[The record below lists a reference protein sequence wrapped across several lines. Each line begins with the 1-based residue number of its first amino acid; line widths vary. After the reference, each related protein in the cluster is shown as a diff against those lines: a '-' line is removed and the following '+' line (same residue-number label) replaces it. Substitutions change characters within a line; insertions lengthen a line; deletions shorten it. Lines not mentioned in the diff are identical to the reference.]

1 MERLTVYGIS
11 EARNFSLTQISHYS
25 HGHAPSKYNKQLK
38 ERLKYDHVRTRKA
51 MLYGFILQSTVCF
64 ANELGTQSHCKLV
77 HHMLYFISFAAPQR
91 YSNSMSSSAG
101 MRAHTGARLTA
112 DTALELG
119 RVRLGR
125 RLIMAQ
131 MTQQQPNPSAAT
143 TPAIETQVRR

>member
-1 MERLTVYGIS
+1 LLMS
-11 EARNFSLTQISHYS
+11 
-25 HGHAPSKYNKQLK
+25 
-38 ERLKYDHVRTRKA
+38 
-51 MLYGFILQSTVCF
+51 
-64 ANELGTQSHCKLV
+64 LV
-77 HHMLYFISFAAPQR
+77 HSHTVNWCTILYFISFAAPQR

>member
-1 MERLTVYGIS
+1 MLERVKQCSTALYY
-11 EARNFSLTQISHYS
+11 SLQY
-25 HGHAPSKYNKQLK
+25 AL
-38 ERLKYDHVRTRKA
+38 L
-51 MLYGFILQSTVCF
+51 M
-64 ANELGTQSHCKLV
+64 LV
-77 HHMLYFISFAAPQR
+77 HSHTVNWVILISFAAPQR

>member
-1 MERLTVYGIS
+1 
-11 EARNFSLTQISHYS
+11 
-25 HGHAPSKYNKQLK
+25 
-38 ERLKYDHVRTRKA
+38 
-51 MLYGFILQSTVCF
+51 MLYGFILQYALLMS
-64 ANELGTQSHCKLV
+64 LV
-77 HHMLYFISFAAPQR
+77 HSHTVNWCTKYFISFAAPQR